1 MNIDFYMVLKEKLF
15 TMYKIFKKENH
26 IAFNVLQTFYSSD
39 FKMSEKLF

>member
-15 TMYKIFKKENH
+15 MYKIFKKENH
-26 IAFNVLQTFYSSD
+26 IAFNVLQTFHSSD